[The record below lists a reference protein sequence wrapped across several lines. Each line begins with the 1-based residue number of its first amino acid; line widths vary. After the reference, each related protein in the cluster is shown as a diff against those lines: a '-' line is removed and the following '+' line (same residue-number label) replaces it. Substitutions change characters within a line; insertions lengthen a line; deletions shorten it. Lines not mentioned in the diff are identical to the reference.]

1 MMKDGWKGNICNVD
15 FSSIIIKQM
24 KQWYNDSLYQ
34 KIQCIQSRRNEKKTS
49 SEEFPRLVSDD
60 DNNNGEASGVGKRG
74 NLKRFKK
81 KVDDILNKIADISA
95 CYVGLLLVFIFCTY
109 CIITR
114 APAVCQWTS
123 NKIKKNVNLLQV
135 VGMCLNV
142 FKLKYFV

>member
-1 MMKDGWKGNICNVD
+1 
-15 FSSIIIKQM
+15 
-24 KQWYNDSLYQ
+24 LYQ

-114 APAVCQWTS
+114 APAVGDPLEVRTKGLELFSCVPS
-123 NKIKKNVNLLQV
+123 Y
-135 VGMCLNV
+135 LNSDSFV
-142 FKLKYFV
+142 F